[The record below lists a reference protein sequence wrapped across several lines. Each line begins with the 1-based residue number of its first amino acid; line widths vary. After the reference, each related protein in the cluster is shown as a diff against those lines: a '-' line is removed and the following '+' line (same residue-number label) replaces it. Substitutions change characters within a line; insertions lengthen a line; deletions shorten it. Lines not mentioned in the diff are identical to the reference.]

1 MNFWQLIL
9 FAAPP
14 HVIDLPDDDED
25 VPLRS
30 LGRRN
35 RKASAG
41 KTPQCASATE
51 TAIQEGGNAN
61 RTSVTFAVPLTSAQP
76 SVSTAQTPADPSS
89 LFTEHHVPED
99 QVGAAKEAIC
109 QAGIMME
116 QMKVVREASQAAY
129 DASSAL
135 QSSVQVGRSLTD
147 PLACRLFC

>member
-9 FAAPP
+9 FLAPP
-14 HVIDLPDDDED
+14 HVIDLPNDDED

-30 LGRRN
+30 QGRRN

-41 KTPQCASATE
+41 KTPQSASATE

-76 SVSTAQTPADPSS
+76 SASTAQTPADPSS
-89 LFTEHHVPED
+89 LFTAHHVPED
-99 QVGAAKEAIC
+99 QVGAAKEAIR

-116 QMKVVREASQAAY
+116 
-129 DASSAL
+129 
-135 QSSVQVGRSLTD
+135 
-147 PLACRLFC
+147 

>member
-1 MNFWQLIL
+1 MIL

-14 HVIDLPDDDED
+14 NVIVLLDDDED

-30 LGRRN
+30 QGRRN

-41 KTPQCASATE
+41 KTPQSASATI

-76 SVSTAQTPADPSS
+76 SASTAQTPADPSS
-89 LFTEHHVPED
+89 LFTAHHVPED
-99 QVGAAKEAIC
+99 QVGAAKEAIR

-116 QMKVVREASQAAY
+116 QMKMVREASQAAY

-135 QSSVQVGRSLTD
+135 QSNVQVG
-147 PLACRLFC
+147 

>member
-1 MNFWQLIL
+1 MIL

-30 LGRRN
+30 QGRRN

-41 KTPQCASATE
+41 KTPQSASATE

-76 SVSTAQTPADPSS
+76 SASTAQTPADPSS
-89 LFTEHHVPED
+89 LFAAHHVPED
-99 QVGAAKEAIC
+99 QAGAAREAIR
-109 QAGIMME
+109 QASIMME
-116 QMKVVREASQAAY
+116 RMKVIREASQAAY

-135 QSSVQVGRSLTD
+135 QSNVQVS
-147 PLACRLFC
+147 